1 MASNK
6 ERREER
12 RQERLRLE
20 ADAAAAAQ
28 RKRRMQLG
36 ALAVFAALVVVGV
49 LIVVS
54 QSGSDEGGGD
64 AESVSG
70 SNDVTSE
77 LQGIPQSGTTLGDSS
92 AKVNVT
98 EYGDLQCPVCAAFSA
113 EVLPQLLSEEIKPGN
128 ATLEFKNFN
137 IIGPQSKDAAA
148 ASLAAAEQGRY
159 FEFVETFYANQGRE
173 NSGYVTDEFLDAI
186 AKAAGV
192 ADLDKFNT
200 DRADPAIADRV
211 AAVQDEANKLGL
223 NATPSFVVSG
233 PGGSKTL
240 VAPSLDQLQQ
250 AIGEVG

>member
-1 MASNK
+1 MTSNK

-12 RQERLRLE
+12 RQERLRQE
-20 ADAAAAAQ
+20 AEEAAAAQ

-54 QSGSDEGGGD
+54 QSGSDESGGD

-70 SNDVTSE
+70 TNDVTSE
-77 LQGIPQSGTTLGDSS
+77 LQGIPQSGTTLGDAS
-92 AKVNVT
+92 AKVTVT
-98 EYGDLQCPVCAAFSA
+98 EYGDLQCPVCAAFSE

-128 ATLEFKNFN
+128 AQLEFKNFN

-192 ADLDKFNT
+192 EDLDEFNT